1 MTDAQS
7 QAQTSE
13 PAPQAQSL
21 EAAAVLAN
29 HGLMRWA
36 TYVAVA
42 TAALLVSVKVV
53 AWMMTDSVAMLSSLV
68 DSMLD
73 GVASLVNLFAVR
85 HALQPADAEHRFG
98 HGKAEP
104 LAGMAQAAFVTGSGI
119 LLTIEAVS
127 RLIDPVPVK
136 QGMVGISV
144 MVFSI
149 VVTMGLVTFQRYVI
163 RRTNSVAISAD
174 SLHYAGDVLIN
185 LSVIVS
191 IILSLY
197 LGWIYADP
205 LFGLAIAAFLLFN
218 AWKIARESLDLLMD
232 REFDEADRQKI
243 LDIAR
248 SHSRVDDVHDLRT
261 RSSGTQS
268 FIQLHLEMNRGFTLL
283 KAHAVADQVE
293 RDIRKAFPNAEVII
307 HQDPSGVREADHDDL
322 AYEDRENGIP
332 EEPLPPAGG
341 KG

>member
-1 MTDAQS
+1 MTVDN
-7 QAQTSE
+7 
-13 PAPQAQSL
+13 PADRLPEPQALSL
-21 EAAAVLAN
+21 EAAAVASK

-36 TYVAVA
+36 TYMAVLAAAVLVAV
-42 TAALLVSVKVV
+42 KVG
-53 AWMMTDSVAMLSSLV
+53 AWLMTDSVAMLSSLV

-73 GVASLVNLFAVR
+73 GVASLVNLIAVR

-104 LAGMAQAAFVTGSGI
+104 LAGLAQAAFVTGSGL

-127 RLIDPVPVK
+127 RLLNPVVVK
-136 QGMVGISV
+136 QGMVGIGV

-149 VVTMGLVTFQRYVI
+149 VVTMALVTFQRHVI
-163 RRTNSVAISAD
+163 KRTNSVAITAD

-191 IILSLY
+191 ILISVY

-205 LFGLAIAAFLLFN
+205 IFGLAIAAFLLFN

-232 REFDEADRQKI
+232 REFDAADRQKI

-248 SHSRVDDVHDLRT
+248 AHPRVEDVHDLRT
-261 RSSGTQS
+261 RSSGQLS
-268 FIQLHLEMNRGFTLL
+268 FIQLHLEMDRSFTLL
-283 KAHAVADQVE
+283 KAHAVADRVE
-293 RDIRKAFPNAEVII
+293 RDIRKAFPNADVII
-307 HQDPSGVREADHDDL
+307 HQDPSGLREAHHDDL
-322 AYEDRENGIP
+322 AYEDRENGVP
-332 EEPLPPAGG
+332 DEPLPKA
-341 KG
+341 

>member
-1 MTDAQS
+1 MTADPKIAEVS
-7 QAQTSE
+7 TLPE
-13 PAPQAQSL
+13 PRIKSL
-21 EAAAVLAN
+21 EEAAATSG
-29 HGLMRWA
+29 HSLMRWA
-36 TYVAVA
+36 TYLAVL
-42 TAALLVSVKVV
+42 TAAVLVGVKVV
-53 AWMMTDSVAMLSSLV
+53 AWLMTDSVALLSSLV

-85 HALQPADAEHRFG
+85 QALQPADAEHRFG

-104 LAGMAQAAFVTGSGI
+104 LAGLAQAAFVTGSGL

-127 RLIDPVPVK
+127 RLVSPVPVK
-136 QGMVGISV
+136 QGMVGIGV

-149 VVTMGLVTFQRYVI
+149 VVTMALVAYQRYVI
-163 RRTNSVAISAD
+163 RRTKSVAITAD

-185 LSVIVS
+185 LSVIAS
-191 IILSLY
+191 ILLSMY

-248 SHSRVDDVHDLRT
+248 AHPRVEDVHDLRT
-261 RSSGTQS
+261 RSAGTMS
-268 FIQLHLEMNRGFTLL
+268 FIQLHLEMDRGFTLL
-283 KAHAVADQVE
+283 KAHAVADRVE
-293 RDIRKAFPNAEVII
+293 RDIRKAFPNADIII
-307 HQDPSGVREADHDDL
+307 HQDPSGLREAHHDDL
-322 AYEDRENGIP
+322 AYKDRENGIP
-332 EEPLPPAGG
+332 EEPLGPPKA
-341 KG
+341 